1 VRESDVVSGP
11 QILDLA
17 EAAQLLGTPS
27 TTVAR
32 WARQGLLSCRVGRD
46 GPRFERAELKA
57 WARRHGLRPGV
68 TAPRR
73 AAPEDDLLTAAV
85 ARGAWLSG
93 LAAHDSREVITRSIE
108 ALGLE
113 PAVQNAILEEVLDR
127 ERMAST
133 ALGGGVAVP
142 HPRTPPGRHFDRPV
156 VALATLAEPVD
167 WAAIDAAP
175 VSCSFLLLSP
185 SAPIHLELLSR
196 VAHVLH
202 DPGFLGFLAGAPDH
216 EELLDH
222 LRAIK
227 RED

>member
-1 VRESDVVSGP
+1 MRERHVLSGP

-17 EAAQLLGTPS
+17 EAARLLGTPP

-32 WARQGLLSCRVGRD
+32 WVRQGLLACRAGRG
-46 GPRFERAELKA
+46 GPRFERAELEA
-57 WARRHGLRPGV
+57 WARRRGLKPGV
-68 TAPRR
+68 SVPRR
-73 AAPEDDLLTAAV
+73 TDPEDDLLTAAV
-85 ARGAWLSG
+85 ARGRWISG
-93 LAAHDSREVITRSIE
+93 LVASDSRAVITRSIE
-108 ALGLE
+108 ALGLA
-113 PAVQNAILEEVLDR
+113 PTVQTEILEEVLDR

-156 VALATLAEPVD
+156 VVLATLAEPVD
-167 WAAIDAAP
+167 WAAIDEAP
-175 VSCSFLLLSP
+175 VRCSFLLLSP
-185 SAPIHLELLSR
+185 SAPVHLELLSR

-202 DPGFLGFLAGAPDH
+202 DPGFLEFLSGAPGSDV
-216 EELLDH
+216 LLDH